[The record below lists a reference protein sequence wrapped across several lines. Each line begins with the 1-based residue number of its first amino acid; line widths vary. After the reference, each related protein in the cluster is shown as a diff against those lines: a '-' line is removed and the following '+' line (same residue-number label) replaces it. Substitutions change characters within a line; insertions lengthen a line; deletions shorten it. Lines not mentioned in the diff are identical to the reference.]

1 MASLSIKDLIRYA
14 RICTIQLITAFRSS
28 RLELK
33 ENIVIIAP
41 HPDDEVLAC
50 SGLIKQ
56 CLSSKKNVNVIILTQ
71 GERTHSE
78 CCSEEETR
86 INRSKLTTNALEIL
100 HLPVKNLYRLKF
112 PDRGVSAQCE
122 ETKELHSLL
131 NAIKPDTIF
140 IPHSLDRWRDHI
152 EAGNLIKDFYQE
164 KTGILIYE
172 YCVWFW
178 FWFHNT
184 PKPKWKNSFILKMG
198 EDERRLKCRAIDAYV
213 TPLATCGKPWSGQ
226 LPTVLIHACK
236 WDKEL
241 FFRIK

>member
-1 MASLSIKDLIRYA
+1 MPSLTIKDLIRYT
-14 RICTIQLITAFRSS
+14 RIYIIHLITALRSS

-50 SGLIKQ
+50 SGLIEQ
-56 CLSSKKNVNVIILTQ
+56 CLSSKKNVSVIILTQ

-78 CCSEEETR
+78 CCSEKETI
-86 INRSKLTTNALEIL
+86 INRSKLTINALAIL
-100 HLPVKNLYRLKF
+100 HLPIQNLYRLKF
-112 PDRGVSAQCE
+112 PDGGVSAQCE
-122 ETKELHSLL
+122 ETKELYRLL
-131 NAIKPDTIF
+131 NVIKPDTIF
-140 IPHSLDRWRDHI
+140 IPHPFDRWSDHI
-152 EAGNLIKDFYQE
+152 EAGNLIKEFYQE
-164 KTGILIYE
+164 ETGILIYE

-178 FWFHNT
+178 YWFHNT
-184 PKPKWKNSFILKMG
+184 PKLKWKNSFILKMG

-213 TPLATCGKPWSGQ
+213 APLATCGKPWSGL

-236 WDKEL
+236 WYKEL